1 MTLRAARPQARLC
14 ETSHV
19 TSLLGREDALGR
31 SAVLSR
37 AEWLQEMRAHHA
49 WVDEVSRGHRHR
61 RAAGMK
67 HPVEDFLWQ
76 YYPFSPARLRRWTP
90 GARTTLQ
97 GVLAGDPLPQGFVT
111 VNGSHRFRADA
122 LPAKVQERLRTDTA
136 WVLGLQQQTR
146 QRSAGFGCFGLHE
159 WAMVL
164 DQTPEQVRH
173 TTWSLRVTP
182 AQLSDTIENLGLRCT
197 HFDAWRFFTP
207 RATAMNP
214 VALSRQSQPEM
225 DQPGCLHANMDLY
238 KWSMRLQ
245 PLIASTFVRAAFELA
260 RRIRTVDM
268 RASPYDFRALG
279 LEPINIEAA
288 AGRAEFIEL
297 QRGFATRAQQLRDA
311 LISELDQVR
320 ESL

>member
-1 MTLRAARPQARLC
+1 M
-14 ETSHV
+14 
-19 TSLLGREDALGR
+19 TSLLSREDALGR
-31 SAVLSR
+31 RTLLAR
-37 AEWLQEMRAHHA
+37 AEWLPEMHEHHT
-49 WVDEVSRGHRHR
+49 WVDEVSRSHRHR

-67 HPVEDFLWQ
+67 HPVEDFLWE

-90 GARTTLQ
+90 GARTALQ
-97 GVLAGDPLPQGFVT
+97 GVLDGDPLPQGFAAVD
-111 VNGSHRFRADA
+111 GGHRFQADA
-122 LPAKVQERLRTDTA
+122 LPAKVQERLRTDAA
-136 WVLGLQQQTR
+136 WVLGLQKQTR
-146 QRSAGFGCFGLHE
+146 ERTAGFGCFGLHE

-164 DQTPEQVRH
+164 DQTPDQIRH
-173 TTWSLRVTP
+173 TTWELRISP
-182 AQLSDTIENLGLRCT
+182 RQLSDTIEKLGLRCT

-214 VALSRQSQPEM
+214 VALSRPSQPAM

-245 PLIASTFVRAAFELA
+245 PLVPSSFVRDAFDLA

-279 LEPINIEAA
+279 LEPIDIESAT
-288 AGRAEFIEL
+288 GRAEFIEL
-297 QRGFATRAQQLRDA
+297 QRAFSEEAQQLRDI
-311 LISELDQVR
+311 LISELMEIV